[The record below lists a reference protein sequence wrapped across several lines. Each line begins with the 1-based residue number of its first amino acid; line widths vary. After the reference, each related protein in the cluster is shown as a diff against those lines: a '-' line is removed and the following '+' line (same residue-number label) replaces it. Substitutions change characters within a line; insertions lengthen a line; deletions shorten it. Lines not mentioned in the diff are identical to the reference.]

1 MLRLPT
7 ANLPGASAFA
17 LTPAGALARSPASTS
32 SVSSSALS
40 LRCRGSALRT
50 ASSLAASCFRTLA
63 LGACSISLWHIAHL
77 PSVSLIGE
85 MVDLLRLPTPA
96 VTSA

>member
-7 ANLPGASAFA
+7 ATLPGASAFA
-17 LTPAGALARSPASTS
+17 LTPAGALARSPALTPSGS
-32 SVSSSALS
+32 YSALS

-50 ASSLAASCFRTLA
+50 AFSHAASCFRTLA

-77 PSVSLIGE
+77 PSVSLISK
-85 MVDLLRLPTPA
+85 MFDLLIC
-96 VTSA
+96 